1 MPVPPLGPDGHLPLG
16 RHSAS
21 MGEVQAAFVDAPAFK
36 NSATRSACWEGLQTY
51 LELWGRLETKIEASL
66 NGQRLIKCLWLAGSF
81 ISGKPDP
88 NNVDLTLFVEAEV
101 LDRAAQ
107 MRLGVSKPLAHL
119 AASRQRILDLF
130 RVSPI
135 IIKYRY
141 FRSPFPGG
149 FEPEHSEY
157 QQARGGFDDW
167 WCRLRQPGEDKQAPT
182 VETGGWRRGYV
193 EVMHGE

>member
-16 RHSAS
+16 RHPAS
-21 MGEVQAAFVDAPAFK
+21 LGEVKAAFVDAPALK
-36 NSATRSACWEGLQTY
+36 DSTTRTACWDGLQTY
-51 LELWGRLETKIEASL
+51 LELWGRLETKIEAAL
-66 NGQRLIKCLWLAGSF
+66 DGRRLIKCLWLAGSF

-88 NNVDLTLFVEAEV
+88 NNVDLTLIVEADV

-107 MRLGVSKPLAHL
+107 MRLGVSKPLDRL
-119 AASRQRILDLF
+119 ICRQRILELF

-135 IIKYRY
+135 IIRYRY

-149 FEPEHSEY
+149 FEPEQSEY

-193 EVMHGE
+193 EVIHGE